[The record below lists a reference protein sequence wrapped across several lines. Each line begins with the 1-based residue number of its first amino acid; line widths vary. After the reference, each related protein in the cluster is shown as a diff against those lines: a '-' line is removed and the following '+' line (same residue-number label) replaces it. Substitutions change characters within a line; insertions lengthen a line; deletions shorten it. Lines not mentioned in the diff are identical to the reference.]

1 MILQGTKYIYIVII
15 DAIYYVIGVLSLWVT
30 NFALAVM
37 TSFKN
42 RAQLMNFTT
51 FLELFFDERFIVDIT
66 KLKIRVLK
74 IRELVFNVSCNCTDK
89 RDFGCIL
96 GKSRYLILEYRQG
109 LKTFWQYYYFR
120 SSRQNTINIK

>member
-1 MILQGTKYIYIVII
+1 MILQGTKY
-15 DAIYYVIGVLSLWVT
+15 YVICVLLSWVT
-30 NFALAVM
+30 DLALAVM
-37 TSFKN
+37 TSFES

-109 LKTFWQYYYFR
+109 LKTFWQYYHCR

>member
-1 MILQGTKYIYIVII
+1 
-15 DAIYYVIGVLSLWVT
+15 
-30 NFALAVM
+30 M
-37 TSFKN
+37 TSFKS

-96 GKSRYLILEYRQG
+96 GKSDTL
-109 LKTFWQYYYFR
+109 FWSTDKASRHFGNIIIVDPVGKVR
-120 SSRQNTINIK
+120 SI